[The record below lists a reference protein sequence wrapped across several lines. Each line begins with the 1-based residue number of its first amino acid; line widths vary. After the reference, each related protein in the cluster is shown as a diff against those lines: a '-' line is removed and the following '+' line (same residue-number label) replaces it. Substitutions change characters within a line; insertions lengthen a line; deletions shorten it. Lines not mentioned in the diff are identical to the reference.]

1 MAASAPARL
10 YQALVDGDPARAIA
24 VIERARES
32 GLTQT
37 KLLDTVFVPAMSRLG
52 ESWASGA
59 IDEYTFTK
67 AAATAEQIGSFVTPA
82 TAARDTGIT
91 VLLGNMHHDLH
102 GIDRAITAAA
112 LKESGH
118 RVIDLGADVL
128 PSQFLQRAEETGARI
143 VMVFAQ
149 SVATAASVNR
159 ISEMFEAAER
169 PVALLVS
176 GGPFWTDARLAKAV
190 GANGVFKGAQ
200 QALVMVDKAAQK
212 LGGLS

>member
-52 ESWASGA
+52 ESWATGA

-82 TAARDTGIT
+82 TAARDTGIV
-91 VLLGNMHHDLH
+91 VLLGNMHEDHH

-112 LKESGH
+112 LKEAGH
-118 RVIDLGADVL
+118 RVIDLGASVL
-128 PSQFLQRAEETGARI
+128 PSQFLERAEETGARI
-143 VMVFAQ
+143 ILVFAQ
-149 SVATAASVNR
+149 SVATAAGVTR
-159 ISEMFEAAER
+159 IHEMFEAADR

-176 GGPFWTDARLAKAV
+176 GGPFWADVRLAKAV

-200 QALVMVDKAAQK
+200 EALTMVTQAASK
-212 LGGLS
+212 LGDPS